1 MTCTK
6 AAGKKKG
13 KAMKAELL
21 RFFLLCAL
29 LAGLARPLSAQAQPA
44 GFGGVGLKVKPG
56 SLPLPRLSPLSVRVF
71 PPFSNSLPG
80 RKTELRAMPEISA
93 DYSYQNLGIFC
104 KWEVQLE
111 KKARIPVRFRLG
123 EVQYVDRLEGKS
135 PTY

>member
-1 MTCTK
+1 MK
-6 AAGKKKG
+6 AAGRKKS

-21 RFFLLCAL
+21 RFFLLSAL

-44 GFGGVGLKVKPG
+44 GFGGVGLKVKPDNLGRREG
-56 SLPLPRLSPLSVRVF
+56 SVLLPSATGYALF
-71 PPFSNSLPG
+71 PEGPPG
-80 RKTELRAMPEISA
+80 KKPELRAMPEIPA
-93 DYSYQNLGIFC
+93 DYSYKNLGIFC